1 MFGMWATFK
10 GLIAMM
16 LGGLGSIPGAILGG
30 LLLGAIE
37 AHAQW
42 YFGPHIRDL
51 VTFALLFLVL
61 VLRPTGLV
69 GDAPTPEAAALRRA

>member
-16 LGGLGSIPGAILGG
+16 IGGLGSIPGALIGG
-30 LLLGAIE
+30 LVLGLVE

-42 YFGPHIRDL
+42 YFGPQVRDL
-51 VTFALLFLVL
+51 SAYALLFACL
-61 VLRPTGLV
+61 VLRPGGLI
-69 GDAPTPEAAALRRA
+69 GAPPPREPARRGA